1 MFQSASSWVPP
12 LFPVHGGSRRLQL
25 AQLLLKRGRRS
36 RFCSL
41 PRLGRARLTRAYNLQ
56 PRRRVISKYINKMEA
71 LAEEMAASGRPLEDD
86 ELIEYILPG
95 LNQDYDP
102 IASAVIARI
111 EQVSL
116 GELYSQ
122 LLAFETCHVLMSTHE
137 GSASSANAVN
147 HG

>member
-1 MFQSASSWVPP
+1 
-12 LFPVHGGSRRLQL
+12 
-25 AQLLLKRGRRS
+25 
-36 RFCSL
+36 
-41 PRLGRARLTRAYNLQ
+41 
-56 PRRRVISKYINKMEA
+56 MEA